1 MSGRLAFMP
10 KSVLGRLTV
19 FFRSRSSDCM
29 GTYYYRIGGVGGSF
43 CKLDAGFKRKDWPSI
58 RLVLILFPLTLT
70 QSETFANSR

>member
-29 GTYYYRIGGVGGSF
+29 GTYYYRIGGVRGCFCRHMLNCFRMDGSRF
-43 CKLDAGFKRKDWPSI
+43 
-58 RLVLILFPLTLT
+58 RL
-70 QSETFANSR
+70 ND

>member
-1 MSGRLAFMP
+1 
-10 KSVLGRLTV
+10 
-19 FFRSRSSDCM
+19 M

-58 RLVLILFPLTLT
+58 RLVLILFPLT